1 MKISIIGTAFPLRGG
16 IAHYIALLFNAL
28 SIHHDVEII
37 TFKRQYPKLLFPGKS
52 QVEVGEAEAFRVP
65 STAIIDSLN
74 PITWLKAGRMIQHRA
89 PDILLF
95 KYWLPFFGP
104 CFGTIARVAK
114 RHTKTK
120 VVYICDNVVPHE
132 HRMGDRLLTSFAFNA
147 GDGFVVQSRSV
158 ERDLL
163 TLRPNARFAYVP
175 HPLYNGFGSAVPV
188 TEARAYLG
196 ISAPNVLL
204 FFGYIR
210 RYKGLSILLDA
221 LAHVANRL
229 DVHLLIVGEF
239 YEDESQ
245 YRAQIARLGL
255 SGRVTVHSAYVPNE
269 EVKYFFSAADAVILP
284 YTSATQSGIAQIA
297 FNFDIPVIATD
308 VGGLAEIIRD
318 GETGLL
324 VPPANSTAL
333 AEQITEYFTAVDRS
347 RMKMN
352 VREEK
357 KKYAWENLVGA
368 IEKLGS

>member
-1 MKISIIGTAFPLRGG
+1 VKISIVGTAFPLRGG

-28 SIHHDVEII
+28 SVHHDVEII
-37 TFKRQYPKLLFPGKS
+37 TFKRQYPKLIFPGKS
-52 QVEVGEAEAFRVP
+52 QVEEGDTEAFRVP

-74 PITWLKAGRMIQHRA
+74 PITWLEAGRRVQHRA
-89 PDILLF
+89 PDVLLF

-114 RHTKTK
+114 RNTRTK
-120 VVYICDNVVPHE
+120 VVYICDNVIPHE
-132 HRMGDRLLTSFAFNA
+132 HRIGDKLLTSFAFGA

-163 TLRPNARFAYVP
+163 SLRPHARYEYVP
-175 HPLYNGFGSAVPV
+175 HPLYDGFGSAVPV
-188 TEARAYLG
+188 AEARRHLG

-210 RYKGLSILLDA
+210 RYKGLSVLLDA
-221 LAHVANRL
+221 LAHLGDRL
-229 DVHLLIVGEF
+229 DVHLLVVGEF

-245 YRAQIARLGL
+245 YRSQIARLGIP
-255 SGRVTVHSAYVPNE
+255 GKVTVHSAYVPNE
-269 EVKYFFSAADAVILP
+269 EVKYFFSAADAVVLP

-297 FNFDIPVIATD
+297 FNFDTPVIATN

-324 VPPANSTAL
+324 VPPANSAAL
-333 AEQITEYFTAVDRS
+333 ASRITEFFTAVDRS

-352 VREEK
+352 VRAEK
-357 KKYAWENLVGA
+357 KNYGWENLVAA